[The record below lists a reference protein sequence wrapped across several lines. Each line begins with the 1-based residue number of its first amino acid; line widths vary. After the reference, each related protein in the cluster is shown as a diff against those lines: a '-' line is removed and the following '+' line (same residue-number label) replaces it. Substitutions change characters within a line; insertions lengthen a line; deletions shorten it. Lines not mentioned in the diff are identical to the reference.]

1 MGAYMYIEGLSV
13 VIPARNEPISLDYV
27 LRMIKVFSKYVTEVI
42 VIVDSESDSTLE
54 VRQQLINYGIPV
66 SFVTNQLGG
75 ISNALKLG
83 VNSSKCEYLLVAMA
97 DELVPVISFDEFY
110 LKLNSGADIVSATRY
125 SKGGIRYGG
134 NKYGRLLSYTANKLM
149 SMIFRDTFTDFTTG
163 MKAFKKSQAPFL
175 LSNIDY
181 GGWAPALKISINA
194 IRNDLVIEEVPII
207 SVDRLL
213 DGKSS
218 FKLGM
223 WATQYLKALVT
234 K

>member
-1 MGAYMYIEGLSV
+1 MYIEGLSV

-27 LRMIKVFSKYVTEVI
+27 LKMTKVFSKYVTEVI
-42 VIVDSESDSTLE
+42 VVVDSESDSTLE

-66 SFVTNQLGG
+66 IFVINELGG

-83 VNSSKCEYLLVAMA
+83 VKNSKSEYLLVAMA

-110 LKLNSGADIVSATRY
+110 LKLNTGADIVSATRY

-134 NKYGRLLSYTANKLM
+134 NKYGRILSYSANKLM
-149 SMIFRDTFTDFTTG
+149 SMIFRHTFTDFTTG
-163 MKAFKKSQAPFL
+163 MKAFRKSQASFL
-175 LSNIDY
+175 LFDIEY

-194 IRNDLVIEEVPII
+194 IRNDLTIEEVPII

-213 DGKSS
+213 DGKSN

-223 WATQYLKALVT
+223 WTIQYLKALVT